1 LKPRSLRVRFAVW
14 TALVILSVL
23 AVFGATVYFRM
34 EHDLSAALDSSL
46 RVSASQIVASLN
58 IENGQLQLPDSLAE
72 QPNGG
77 SIPSGFRAR
86 ILAPDGQ
93 VLRQSGEPIPQPPA
107 ALGSS
112 TSASYSTAGEPPL
125 RIYTALVTDSGHPV
139 AIVQVAQPTAP
150 VQDTLDTLL
159 AILLVAAPLLVIAAG
174 LGGYLLAAKALQP
187 VDAMTQMARRISAED
202 LTARLDLPQTEDE
215 VGRLAATL
223 DSMLERLEASFRRE
237 RQFTSNASHELR
249 TPLAAMQT
257 IIGVT
262 RQKRRTPPEYEQ
274 ALDDLTEETNRLRG
288 LVEAL
293 LRLARSDT
301 EVLDRTER
309 IDITTLLEDIVE
321 SMRPMAE
328 GKNLQLSSM
337 LEKDMSLFGQ
347 QDELIRLFVNLLDNA
362 IKYTPSGTIE
372 VRATKEDGLLRIDV
386 EDTGIG
392 IPAEDLQHVFERFY
406 RVGPSRSTEGSGLGL
421 ALAQQIVEAYGG
433 TISTE
438 SQERNGTT
446 MTVLLPERRH

>member
-1 LKPRSLRVRFAVW
+1 
-14 TALVILSVL
+14 
-23 AVFGATVYFRM
+23 
-34 EHDLSAALDSSL
+34 
-46 RVSASQIVASLN
+46 
-58 IENGQLQLPDSLAE
+58 
-72 QPNGG
+72 
-77 SIPSGFRAR
+77 
-86 ILAPDGQ
+86 
-93 VLRQSGEPIPQPPA
+93 
-107 ALGSS
+107 
-112 TSASYSTAGEPPL
+112 
-125 RIYTALVTDSGHPV
+125 
-139 AIVQVAQPTAP
+139 
-150 VQDTLDTLL
+150 
-159 AILLVAAPLLVIAAG
+159 
-174 LGGYLLAAKALQP
+174 
-187 VDAMTQMARRISAED
+187 
-202 LTARLDLPQTEDE
+202 
-215 VGRLAATL
+215 
-223 DSMLERLEASFRRE
+223 
-237 RQFTSNASHELR
+237 
-249 TPLAAMQT
+249 
-257 IIGVT
+257 
-262 RQKRRTPPEYEQ
+262 
-274 ALDDLTEETNRLRG
+274 
-288 LVEAL
+288 